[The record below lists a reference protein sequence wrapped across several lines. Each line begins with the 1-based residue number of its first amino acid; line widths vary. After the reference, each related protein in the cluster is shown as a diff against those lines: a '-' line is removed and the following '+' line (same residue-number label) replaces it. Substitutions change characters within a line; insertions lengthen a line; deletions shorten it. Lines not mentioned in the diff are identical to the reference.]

1 MKNNRKNV
9 YGILLVA
16 LIVVAILAAL
26 SFVIMML
33 WNLILPDVILC
44 DEINFW
50 QSAGLI
56 ALISLLTFDKAKL
69 FDWIYE

>member
-1 MKNNRKNV
+1 MKQRKNI
-9 YGILLVA
+9 YGIMLVA
-16 LIVVAILAAL
+16 VIVIAILAAL

-44 DEINFW
+44 DEINIW

-56 ALISLLTFDKAKL
+56 ALISLLTFDKSKL

>member
-1 MKNNRKNV
+1 MKKQSKNL
-9 YGILLVA
+9 YGIILVA
-16 LIVVAILAAL
+16 LIVIAIIAAL
-26 SFVIMML
+26 SFVVMLL
-33 WNLILPDVILC
+33 WNLILPDVMLC

-56 ALISLLTFDKAKL
+56 CLISLLTFDKAKL